1 MGLKRVIPEG
11 MTEDEFIQK
20 RSDEVPNFDW
30 KEHDRLIGKAGSTPM
45 FMSAREILTTHH
57 LLEDTGALFGTPW
70 RNKIIARKTEE
81 SIHNLANPRGT
92 EDLGSGRAGGLAD
105 SITKN
110 GYDWSKPIPLAV
122 KGVDHSNNAHIQDL
136 QRKMTPVVVNGHHRL
151 AYMWTFH
158 PDEPMPVDIANYNH
172 IFLPKEDQVINNVYF
187 GHDTP
192 EAAISSHKAY
202 LARARRPDDRE

>member
-1 MGLKRVIPEG
+1 MGLKRVIPDG
-11 MTEDEFIQK
+11 MTQTAFIKQ
-20 RSDEVPNFDW
+20 RAQEVPDFDW
-30 KEHDRLIGKAGSTPM
+30 KEHDRLIGNAGSTPL
-45 FMSAREILTTHH
+45 FMSAREILTTHN
-57 LLEDTGALFGTPW
+57 LLEDQGVRFGTPN
-70 RNKIIARKTEE
+70 RKAIIERKTAE
-81 SIHNLANPRGT
+81 SIYNPDNAIGS
-92 EDLGSGRAGGLAD
+92 DLGSGRAGGLAD

-122 KGVDHSNNAHIQDL
+122 KGVDHSNDAHTQSL
-136 QRKMTPVVVNGHHRL
+136 QKKMTPMVVNGHHRL

-192 EAAISSHKAY
+192 EAAITSHKEY